1 MVFRFLKS
9 VGRQEKDDFVFTPSE
24 LKAHLGLIKRDD
36 NPMSYLNLEY
46 FAKSI
51 PKTGD
56 MITAADLK
64 ELADEYNVTFLM
76 PEIKGLMD
84 VATN

>member
-9 VGRQEKDDFVFTPSE
+9 VGRQENDDFVFTPSE
-24 LKAHLGLIKRDD
+24 LKAHLGLIKRDT

-56 MITAADLK
+56 MITVADLT
-64 ELADEYNVTFLM
+64 ELADEYNVTF
-76 PEIKGLMD
+76 
-84 VATN
+84 